1 MYSWIVK
8 FLDDIK
14 EILKEFFKIEQQIF
28 FNDPATHY
36 MDKVIELH
44 HEIFF
49 YLIILSFLIFWLLVR
64 INFFLF
70 KHNRY
75 TWVFLYGNSEDD
87 LLKNTQN
94 TKLEIV
100 WTIFPCLLLIL
111 IAIPS
116 LTLIFSYEP
125 LVKSNMVFKVIGNQ
139 WWWAYEYEKFKNY
152 SLKNFS
158 YLTYYFWDNVFTQ
171 EDYYILT
178 TWLNESTEYSIGDRF
193 LILESNEKLIEIADF
208 NVTVKFFC
216 FEKKIETHF
225 LESRLINTEDLEKGE
240 FRLLEV
246 TSKLFVPRNIQITAL
261 VTSNDVL
268 HSWAVPSLGIKIDA
282 CPGRLNEIKFLIYR
296 NGLFFGQCSE
306 ICGILH
312 GFMPIVIQSMSYS
325 DLLTLID
332 NIKIDQS
339 FFLHTLDG

>member
-1 MYSWIVK
+1 MTFF
-8 FLDDIK
+8 FLNTLLPAFISDFWNKYFLIEQK
-14 EILKEFFKIEQQIF
+14 WFFK
-28 FNDPATHY
+28 NPATFF
-36 MDKVIELH
+36 MEKIIELH

-49 YLIILSFLIFWLLVR
+49 YLIILFFIVFWLLVR
-64 INFFLF
+64 VNYLF

-75 TWVFLYGNSEDD
+75 SWIFLHGCEGE
-87 LLKNTQN
+87 LLKNSQN

-100 WTIFPCLLLIL
+100 WTIIPCLLLTL

-116 LTLIFSYEP
+116 LTLIFSYQP
-125 LVKSNMVFKVIGNQ
+125 LIKSNLVFKVIGNQ
-139 WWWAYEYEKFKNY
+139 WWWAYEYEKYKNY

-158 YLTYYFWDNVFTQ
+158 FFSYFFGENISLSKEKYCSELIKNELMKLSVIP
-171 EDYYILT
+171 ELDYNI
-178 TWLNESTEYSIGDRF
+178 
-193 LILESNEKLIEIADF
+193 
-208 NVTVKFFC
+208 TVKFFC
-216 FEKKIETHF
+216 FEKKLETLF
-225 LESRLINTEDLEKGE
+225 IESRLIDTEDLEKGE

-246 TSKLFVPRNIQITAL
+246 DSKLFVPRNIQITAL

-325 DLLTLID
+325 NVLTLID
-332 NIKIDQS
+332 NIKLDES
-339 FFLHTLDG
+339 FFLPDK